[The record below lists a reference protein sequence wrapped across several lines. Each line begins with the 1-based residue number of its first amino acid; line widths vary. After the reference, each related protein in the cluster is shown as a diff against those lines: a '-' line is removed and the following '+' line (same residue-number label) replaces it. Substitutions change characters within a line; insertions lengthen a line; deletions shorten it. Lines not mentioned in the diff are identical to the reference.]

1 MAANR
6 LLAVVESF
14 LNASDFNFERIEGK
28 TMLKLGIRAKSGGF
42 TCIAQ
47 TREEQEQFIFYSSAP
62 VNVPGDKFVL
72 ASEFLTR
79 ANWAMILGNFEMDY
93 SDGEVRFK
101 TSIDVEGG
109 KLTETMVRNLVASN
123 ILMMDKYLPGLNKVI
138 YGGISP
144 EDAIKE
150 IEG

>member
-1 MAANR
+1 MAN
-6 LLAVVESF
+6 LLKVVESF
-14 LNASDFNFERIEGK
+14 FRSNDFNYEHIEGK
-28 TMLKLGIRAKSGGF
+28 TMLKLGIRGKSGGL
-42 TCIAQ
+42 TCVAQ

-62 VNVPGDKFVL
+62 INVPEDKRGI
-72 ASEFLTR
+72 AADFLTR

-123 ILMMDKYLPGLNKVI
+123 VLMMDKYLPGLNQVI
-138 YGGISP
+138 YGNQSP
-144 EDAIKE
+144 EAAIRE
-150 IEG
+150 IES